1 MTRERVL
8 RGTQRQHVTLPTMKS
23 DPGSVVLGHTAE
35 GRSGPHVL
43 VLPKW
48 YPGRNDPQ
56 LGDFVRKQMLATAGT
71 LNARGGKMSVVFCV
85 PLADMEPLHEQEL
98 HEDKGAWELR
108 CYYRPS
114 MAAITPLRKLINL
127 QRYWRA
133 SWNGIRRTISE
144 RGRPDITHVHILVRP
159 ALVAW
164 WLKKMRG
171 VPFLLSE
178 QSSEYLDGAWDAKS
192 ALFKAINYFL
202 FRRAAAVTA
211 VSAHLGEGLKR
222 LALCARYEVVPNTV
236 PGTDR
241 PLPAPGP
248 PDRFMVVADLV
259 DKTKNV
265 SGVLRA
271 LKAGR
276 DLGHDLR
283 LDVIGDGTD
292 MDALRD
298 LSKTLGLNGSVR
310 WLGRMSNAEV
320 LAHMATTGT
329 VIINSNVE
337 TFSVVTGEALAL
349 GKPVIATRCG
359 GPVAFITEENGA
371 LIEPRDDHAL
381 TAAMIFRI
389 TEQRQYDAAAI
400 RRSVHER
407 FSAKAVGE
415 QFTAIYERVIYH
427 G

>member
-1 MTRERVL
+1 M
-8 RGTQRQHVTLPTMKS
+8 
-23 DPGSVVLGHTAE
+23 
-35 GRSGPHVL
+35 L

-56 LGDFVRKQMLATAGT
+56 LGDFVRKQMLAAAGT
-71 LNARGGKMSVVFCV
+71 LNAQGGQMSVVFCA
-85 PLADMEPLHEQEL
+85 PLAGLERINEQEL
-98 HEDKGAWELR
+98 QQDAGAWELR

-133 SWNGIRRTISE
+133 SWNGIRRTINE
-144 RGRPDITHVHILVRP
+144 RGKPDITHVHILVRP

-171 VPFLLSE
+171 VPFILSE
-178 QSSEYLDGAWDAKS
+178 QSSEYLDGTWEKKNV
-192 ALFKAINYFL
+192 LFKVINYFL
-202 FRRAAAVTA
+202 FRRAALVTA

-222 LALCARYEVVPNTV
+222 LGLCQRFEVVPNMV

-248 PDRFMVVADLV
+248 AGRFMMVADLV

-265 SGVLRA
+265 SGVLRS
-271 LKAGR
+271 LKAVR
-276 DLGHDLR
+276 DQGFDIH

-292 MDALRD
+292 MEALRD
-298 LSKTLGLNGSVR
+298 VSKTLGLNGSVR
-310 WLGRMSNAEV
+310 WLGRLSNAEV
-320 LAHMATTGT
+320 LLNMATTGT

-359 GPVAFITEENGA
+359 GPTAFITGENGV
-371 LIEPRDDHAL
+371 LIEPRDEHAL
-381 TAAMIFRI
+381 TSAMIARV
-389 TEQRQYDAAAI
+389 TEQLAYDAATI
-400 RRSVHER
+400 RRTVNER

-415 QFTAIYERVIYH
+415 QFMALYQRVLEH